1 MTPKILPKKLTLL
14 CSLALPLVAGA
25 QSPEPPKL
33 EEMIIESTR
42 LTRTMASTPLSISVV
57 SQDEIQLAKQQLALD
72 EALASV
78 PGLFM
83 QNRYNFAQDL
93 RVSIRGFGARSA
105 FGIRGIKILVDGIPL
120 TVADGQGQVDT
131 IDLGATKQVE
141 VIRGPSSALYG
152 NAAGG
157 VISVTSEDGPETPF
171 ASMRIT
177 GGEYGYQKLA
187 VKTGGQTDDI
197 NYFFSLSDSQIDG
210 YRDHSEAENTQL
222 TGRVNFDLGQDRDWL
237 FILNHTDQP
246 VSNDP
251 GGVNLAQATS
261 DPRSARDR
269 NVAFD
274 TGESVTQTR
283 LGTVYTSPLGQNGE
297 LTARGYV
304 DTREFMTKLPQF
316 PVADSVDLDRKFSG
330 FGLSYAHDSFLGSIP
345 SRFLIGFDLDDQDDD
360 RKRRLNNMGVIGELL
375 FDQNEQVTSKGLYAQ
390 NELAL
395 SDQMQ
400 LTLGLRY
407 DQVEFSVTDYYLSDG
422 DESGSR
428 ELDDVSPMLG
438 LAYQLNNRTSL
449 YGTVSTSF
457 ETPTTTEFANPTG
470 GGGFNPTVEPQKA
483 TNYELGLRGMA
494 DLASTSYQLAIFNTE
509 VKDEL
514 ISYDANGRD
523 FFQNAGESGRTGIE
537 FSATSQLTERLESTV
552 SLSYGDFSFDQ
563 FEVLSFDGM
572 GNPTVT
578 GDFSGNRIPGTV
590 EELAYVE
597 LTYNDPKGW
606 YSAIDLTY
614 TGDQFADNDNTVN
627 VDAYTLANWRLGAD
641 YQVGSTV
648 ISPFIGINNLS
659 DEDYYSNIR
668 INAFGGRYYEPAP
681 GRNVYGG
688 VELKLDL

>member
-1 MTPKILPKKLTLL
+1 M
-14 CSLALPLVAGA
+14 
-25 QSPEPPKL
+25 
-33 EEMIIESTR
+33 
-42 LTRTMASTPLSISVV
+42 SISVV
-57 SQDEIQLAKQQLALD
+57 SQEEIQLGRQQLALD

-157 VISVTSEDGPETPF
+157 VISVLSEDGPETPF

-187 VKTGGQTDDI
+187 VKTGGQTDNM

-210 YRDHSEAENTQL
+210 YRDHSEAENTQF

-251 GGVNLAQATS
+251 GGVDISQATS
-261 DPRSARDR
+261 DPSSARDR
-269 NVAFD
+269 NVDYD
-274 TGESVTQTR
+274 TGETVTQTR
-283 LGTVYTSPLGQNGE
+283 LGSIYTMPLGENGE
-297 LTARGYV
+297 FTARGYV
-304 DTREFMTKLPQF
+304 DNREFTAKLPQF

-330 FGLSYAHDSFLGSIP
+330 LGISYAHNSFLGSIP
-345 SRFLIGFDLDDQDDD
+345 NRFLIGFDLDDQNDE
-360 RKRRLNNMGVIGELL
+360 RKRRINNLGVIGALL
-375 FDQNEQVTSKGLYAQ
+375 FDQREEVISKGIFAQ
-390 NELAL
+390 NELSL
-395 SDQMQ
+395 TDQMQ
-400 LTLGLRY
+400 LTLGVRY
-407 DQVEFSVTDYYLSDG
+407 DQVDFSVTDHYLSDG
-422 DESGSR
+422 DDSGNR
-428 ELDDVSPMLG
+428 ELDDISPMVG
-438 LAYQLNNRTSL
+438 IAYQLNDNTSL
-449 YGTVSTSF
+449 YSTVSTSF
-457 ETPTTTEFANPTG
+457 ETPTTTEFANPAG
-470 GGGFNPTVEPQKA
+470 GGGFNPMVGPQKA
-483 TNYELGLRGMA
+483 TNYEFGFRGIA
-494 DLASTSYQLAIFNTE
+494 PASTSYQLAVFKTD

-537 FSATSQLTERLESTV
+537 LSATSQLTDRIESTV
-552 SLSYGDFSFDQ
+552 SMSYGDFSFDSFQ
-563 FEVLSFDGM
+563 VLSFDAM
-572 GNPTVT
+572 NNATVT
-578 GDFSGNRIPGTV
+578 DDFSGNRIPGTV
-590 EELAYVE
+590 EKLAYIE
-597 LTYNDPKGW
+597 LTYSDPKGW

-614 TGDQFADNDNTVN
+614 TGDQFANNSNSVN
-627 VDAYTLANWRLGAD
+627 IDAYTLANWRIGAD
-641 YQVGSTV
+641 YQVGGTV
-648 ISPFIGINNLS
+648 LSPFVGINNLS
-659 DEDYYSNIR
+659 DESYYSNIR
-668 INAFGGRYYEPAP
+668 INAFGGRYYEAAP

>member
-1 MTPKILPKKLTLL
+1 MTPNALPKKLTILCALL
-14 CSLALPLVAGA
+14 ASGPLLA
-25 QSPEPPKL
+25 QDTEI
-33 EEMIIESTR
+33 EEMVIESTR
-42 LTRTMASTPLSISVV
+42 LSRTMSTTPMSISVV
-57 SQDEIQLAKQQLALD
+57 SQEEIQLGRQQLALD

-187 VKTGGQTDDI
+187 VKTGGQAENI
-197 NYFFSLSDSQIDG
+197 NYFLSLSDSQING
-210 YRDHSEAENTQL
+210 YRDHSEAENTQF
-222 TGRVNFDLGQDRDWL
+222 TGRVNFDLGKDRDWL

-251 GGVNLAQATS
+251 GGVDLNQATS
-261 DPRSARDR
+261 DPASARDR
-269 NVAFD
+269 NVDFD
-274 TGESVTQTR
+274 NGETVTQTR
-283 LGTVYTSPLGQNGE
+283 LGTIYTTPIGASGE
-297 LTARGYV
+297 LSVRGYV
-304 DTREFMTKLPQF
+304 DSREFTAKLPQF

-330 FGLSYAHDSFLGSIP
+330 FGISYAHDSFLGSIP

-360 RKRRLNNMGVIGELL
+360 RKRRVNNLGVIGALL
-375 FDQNEQVTSKGLYAQ
+375 FDQREEVTSKGIYAQ

-395 SDQMQ
+395 TDQMQ
-400 LTLGLRY
+400 LTLGVRY
-407 DQVEFSVTDYYLSDG
+407 DQVDFSVTDHFLSDG
-422 DESGSR
+422 DDSGSR
-428 ELDDVSPMLG
+428 DLDDVSPMVG
-438 LAYQLNNRTSL
+438 LAYQLNDNTSL
-449 YGTVSTSF
+449 YSTVSTSF
-457 ETPTTTEFANPTG
+457 ETPTTTEFANPAG
-470 GGGFNPTVEPQKA
+470 GGGFNPMIEPQKA
-483 TNYELGLRGMA
+483 TNYEFGLRGIA
-494 DLASTSYQLAIFNTE
+494 PASTSYQLAVFKTD

-537 FSATSQLTERLESTV
+537 LSAKSQLTDRIESTV
-552 SLSYGDFSFDQ
+552 SMSYGDFSFDSFQ
-563 FEVLSFDGM
+563 VLSFDAM
-572 GNPTVT
+572 NNATVT

-590 EELAYVE
+590 EKLAYIE
-597 LTYNDPKGW
+597 LTYTAPSNW
-606 YSAIDLTY
+606 YSAIDFTY
-614 TGDQFADNDNTVN
+614 TGDQFADNNNTVN
-627 VDAYTLANWRLGAD
+627 VEAYTLANWRIGAD
-641 YQVGSTV
+641 YQVGRTFL
-648 ISPFIGINNLS
+648 SPFLGINNLT
-659 DEDYYSNIR
+659 DENYFSNIR
-668 INAFGGRYYEPAP
+668 INAFGGRYYEAAP

>member
-1 MTPKILPKKLTLL
+1 MTPNALPKKLTILCALL
-14 CSLALPLVAGA
+14 ASGPLLA
-25 QSPEPPKL
+25 QDTEI
-33 EEMIIESTR
+33 EEMVIESTR
-42 LTRTMASTPLSISVV
+42 LSRTMSTTPMSISVV
-57 SQDEIQLAKQQLALD
+57 SQEEIQLGRQQLALD

-187 VKTGGQTDDI
+187 VKTGGQAENI
-197 NYFFSLSDSQIDG
+197 NYFLSLSDSQIDG
-210 YRDHSEAENTQL
+210 YRDHSEAENTQF
-222 TGRVNFDLGQDRDWL
+222 TGRVNFDLGKDRDWL

-251 GGVNLAQATS
+251 GGVDLNQATS
-261 DPRSARDR
+261 DPASARDR
-269 NVAFD
+269 NVDFD
-274 TGESVTQTR
+274 NGETVTQTR
-283 LGTVYTSPLGQNGE
+283 LGTIYTTPIGASGE
-297 LTARGYV
+297 LSVRGYV
-304 DTREFMTKLPQF
+304 DSREFTAKLPQF

-330 FGLSYAHDSFLGSIP
+330 FGISYAHDSFLGSIP

-360 RKRRLNNMGVIGELL
+360 RKRRVNNLGVIGALL
-375 FDQNEQVTSKGLYAQ
+375 FDQREEVTSKGIYAQ

-395 SDQMQ
+395 TDQMQ
-400 LTLGLRY
+400 LTLGVRY
-407 DQVEFSVTDYYLSDG
+407 DQVDFSVTDHFLSDG
-422 DESGSR
+422 DDSGSR
-428 ELDDVSPMLG
+428 DLDDVSPMVG
-438 LAYQLNNRTSL
+438 LAYQLNDNTSL
-449 YGTVSTSF
+449 YSTVSTSF
-457 ETPTTTEFANPTG
+457 ETPTTTEFANPAG
-470 GGGFNPTVEPQKA
+470 GGGFNPMIEPQKA
-483 TNYELGLRGMA
+483 TNYEFGLRGIA
-494 DLASTSYQLAIFNTE
+494 PASTSYQLAVFKTD

-537 FSATSQLTERLESTV
+537 LSAKSQLTDRIESTV
-552 SLSYGDFSFDQ
+552 SISYGDFSFDSFQ
-563 FEVLSFDGM
+563 VLSFDAM
-572 GNPTVT
+572 NNATVT

-590 EELAYVE
+590 EKLAYIE
-597 LTYNDPKGW
+597 LTYTAPSNW
-606 YSAIDLTY
+606 YSAIDFTY
-614 TGDQFADNDNTVN
+614 TGDQFADNNNTVN
-627 VDAYTLANWRLGAD
+627 VEAYTLANWRIGAD
-641 YQVGSTV
+641 YQVGRTFL
-648 ISPFIGINNLS
+648 SPFLGINNLT
-659 DEDYYSNIR
+659 DENYFSNIR
-668 INAFGGRYYEPAP
+668 INAFGGRYYEAAP

>member
-1 MTPKILPKKLTLL
+1 MTPNALPKKLTILCALL
-14 CSLALPLVAGA
+14 ASGPLLA
-25 QSPEPPKL
+25 QDTEI
-33 EEMIIESTR
+33 EEMVIESTR
-42 LTRTMASTPLSISVV
+42 LSRTMSTTPMSISVV
-57 SQDEIQLAKQQLALD
+57 SQEEIQLGRQQLALD

-187 VKTGGQTDDI
+187 VKTGGQAENI
-197 NYFFSLSDSQIDG
+197 NYFLSLSDSQING
-210 YRDHSEAENTQL
+210 YRDHSEAENTQF
-222 TGRVNFDLGQDRDWL
+222 TGRVNFDLGKDRDWL

-251 GGVNLAQATS
+251 GGVDLNQATS
-261 DPRSARDR
+261 DPASARDR
-269 NVAFD
+269 NVDFD
-274 TGESVTQTR
+274 NGETVTQTR
-283 LGTVYTSPLGQNGE
+283 LGTIYTTPIGASGE
-297 LTARGYV
+297 LSVRGYV
-304 DTREFMTKLPQF
+304 DSREFTAKLPQF

-330 FGLSYAHDSFLGSIP
+330 FGISYAHDSFLGSIP
-345 SRFLIGFDLDDQDDD
+345 SRLLIGFDLDDQDDD
-360 RKRRLNNMGVIGELL
+360 RKRRVNNLGVIGALL
-375 FDQNEQVTSKGLYAQ
+375 FDQREEVTSKGIYAQ

-395 SDQMQ
+395 TDQMQ
-400 LTLGLRY
+400 LTLGVRY
-407 DQVEFSVTDYYLSDG
+407 DQVDFSVTDHFLSDG
-422 DESGSR
+422 DDSGSR
-428 ELDDVSPMLG
+428 DLDDVSPMVG
-438 LAYQLNNRTSL
+438 LAYQLNDNTSL
-449 YGTVSTSF
+449 YSTVSTSF
-457 ETPTTTEFANPTG
+457 ETPTTTEFANPAG
-470 GGGFNPTVEPQKA
+470 GGGFNPMIEPQKA
-483 TNYELGLRGMA
+483 TNYEFGLRGIA
-494 DLASTSYQLAIFNTE
+494 PASTSYQLAVFKTD

-537 FSATSQLTERLESTV
+537 LSAKSQLTDRIESTV
-552 SLSYGDFSFDQ
+552 SMSYGDFSFDSFQ
-563 FEVLSFDGM
+563 VLSFDAM
-572 GNPTVT
+572 NNATVT

-590 EELAYVE
+590 EKLAYIE
-597 LTYNDPKGW
+597 LTYTAPSNW
-606 YSAIDLTY
+606 YSAIDFTY
-614 TGDQFADNDNTVN
+614 TGDQFADNNNTVN
-627 VDAYTLANWRLGAD
+627 VEAYTLANWRIGAD
-641 YQVGSTV
+641 YQVGRTFL
-648 ISPFIGINNLS
+648 SPFLGINNLT
-659 DEDYYSNIR
+659 DENYFSNIR
-668 INAFGGRYYEPAP
+668 INAFGGRYYEAAP

>member
-1 MTPKILPKKLTLL
+1 MTPNALPKKLTILCALL
-14 CSLALPLVAGA
+14 ASGPLLA
-25 QSPEPPKL
+25 QDTEI
-33 EEMIIESTR
+33 EEMVIESTR
-42 LTRTMASTPLSISVV
+42 LSRTMSTTPMSISVV
-57 SQDEIQLAKQQLALD
+57 SQEEIQLGRQQLALD

-187 VKTGGQTDDI
+187 VKTGGQAENI
-197 NYFFSLSDSQIDG
+197 NYFLSLSDSQING
-210 YRDHSEAENTQL
+210 YRDHSEAENTQF
-222 TGRVNFDLGQDRDWL
+222 TGRVNFDLGKDRDWL

-251 GGVNLAQATS
+251 GGVDLNQATS
-261 DPRSARDR
+261 DPASARDR
-269 NVAFD
+269 NVDFD
-274 TGESVTQTR
+274 NGETVTQNR
-283 LGTVYTSPLGQNGE
+283 LGTIYTTPIGASGE
-297 LTARGYV
+297 LSVRGYV
-304 DTREFMTKLPQF
+304 DSREFTAKLPQF

-330 FGLSYAHDSFLGSIP
+330 FGISYAHDSFLGSIP
-345 SRFLIGFDLDDQDDD
+345 SRLLIGFDLDDQDDD
-360 RKRRLNNMGVIGELL
+360 RKRRVNNLGVIGALL
-375 FDQNEQVTSKGLYAQ
+375 FDQREEVTSKGIYAQ

-395 SDQMQ
+395 TDQMQ
-400 LTLGLRY
+400 LTLGVRY
-407 DQVEFSVTDYYLSDG
+407 DQVDFSVTDHFLSDG
-422 DESGSR
+422 DDSGSR
-428 ELDDVSPMLG
+428 DLDDVSPMVG
-438 LAYQLNNRTSL
+438 LAYQLNDNTSL
-449 YGTVSTSF
+449 YSTVSTSF
-457 ETPTTTEFANPTG
+457 ETPTTTEFANPAG
-470 GGGFNPTVEPQKA
+470 GGGFNPMIEPQKA
-483 TNYELGLRGMA
+483 TNYEFGLRGIA
-494 DLASTSYQLAIFNTE
+494 PASTSYQLAVFKTD

-537 FSATSQLTERLESTV
+537 LSAKSQLTDRIESTV
-552 SLSYGDFSFDQ
+552 SMSYGDFSFDSFQ
-563 FEVLSFDGM
+563 VLSFDAM
-572 GNPTVT
+572 NNATVT

-590 EELAYVE
+590 EKLAYIE
-597 LTYNDPKGW
+597 LTYTAPSNW
-606 YSAIDLTY
+606 YSAIDFTY
-614 TGDQFADNDNTVN
+614 TGDQFADNNNTVN
-627 VDAYTLANWRLGAD
+627 VEAYTLANWRIGAD
-641 YQVGSTV
+641 YQVGRTFL
-648 ISPFIGINNLS
+648 SPFLGINNLT
-659 DEDYYSNIR
+659 DENYFSNIR
-668 INAFGGRYYEPAP
+668 INAFGGRYYEAAP

>member
-1 MTPKILPKKLTLL
+1 MRPTVFPKKLSLL
-14 CSLALPLVAGA
+14 CALLAPASLLA
-25 QSPEPPKL
+25 QDIAL
-33 EEMIIESTR
+33 EEMVIESTR
-42 LTRTMASTPLSISVV
+42 LSRTVSSTPMSISVV
-57 SQDEIQLAKQQLALD
+57 SQEEIQLGRQQLALD

-187 VKTGGQTDDI
+187 VKTGGQTENI
-197 NYFFSLSDSQIDG
+197 NYFLSLSDSQIDG
-210 YRDHSEAENTQL
+210 YRDHSEAENTQF

-251 GGVNLAQATS
+251 GGVDLSQATS
-261 DPRSARDR
+261 DPASARGR
-269 NVAFD
+269 NVDFD
-274 TGESVTQTR
+274 TGETVTQTR
-283 LGTVYTSPLGQNGE
+283 LGTIYTTPLGSSGE
-297 LTARGYV
+297 LSVRGYV
-304 DTREFMTKLPQF
+304 DSREFLAKLPQF

-330 FGLSYAHDSFLGSIP
+330 FGISYAHDSFLGSIP
-345 SRFLIGFDLDDQDDD
+345 SRFLIGFDLDDQDDE
-360 RKRRLNNMGVIGELL
+360 RKRRINNLGVIGALT
-375 FDQNEQVTSKGLYAQ
+375 FDQREEVTSKGIFAQ

-395 SDQMQ
+395 TDQMQ
-400 LTLGLRY
+400 LTLGVRY
-407 DQVEFSVTDYYLSDG
+407 DQVDFSVTDHYLSDG
-422 DESGSR
+422 DDSGSR
-428 ELDDVSPMLG
+428 ELDDISPMVG
-438 LAYQLNNRTSL
+438 LAYQLNDNTSL
-449 YGTVSTSF
+449 YSTVSTSF
-457 ETPTTTEFANPTG
+457 ETPTTTEFANPAG
-470 GGGFNPTVEPQKA
+470 GGGFNPMVEPQKA
-483 TNYELGLRGMA
+483 TNYEFGLRGIA
-494 DLASTSYQLAIFNTE
+494 PASTSYQLAIFKTD

-537 FSATSQLTERLESTV
+537 LSAKSQLTDRIESTV
-552 SLSYGDFSFDQ
+552 SMSYGDFSFDSFQ
-563 FEVLSFDGM
+563 VLSFDAM
-572 GNPTVT
+572 NNATVT

-590 EELAYVE
+590 EKLAYVE
-597 LTYNDPKGW
+597 LSYRDPKGW
-606 YSAIDLTY
+606 YSAIDFTY
-614 TGDQFADNDNTVN
+614 TGDQFANNSNTVN
-627 VDAYTLANWRLGAD
+627 VEAYTLANWRIGAD
-641 YQVGSTV
+641 YQVGTTV
-648 ISPFIGINNLS
+648 LSPFIGINNLS
-659 DEDYYSNIR
+659 DENYYSNIR
-668 INAFGGRYYEPAP
+668 INAFGGRYYEAAP

-688 VELKLDL
+688 IELRLDL

>member
-1 MTPKILPKKLTLL
+1 MTPNALPKKLTILCALL
-14 CSLALPLVAGA
+14 VSGPLLA
-25 QSPEPPKL
+25 QDTEI
-33 EEMIIESTR
+33 EEMVIESTR
-42 LTRTMASTPLSISVV
+42 LSRTMSTTPMSISVV
-57 SQDEIQLAKQQLALD
+57 SQEEIQLGRQQLALD

-187 VKTGGQTDDI
+187 VKTGGQAENI
-197 NYFFSLSDSQIDG
+197 NYFLSLSDSQIDG

-222 TGRVNFDLGQDRDWL
+222 TGRVNFDLGKDRDWL

-251 GGVNLAQATS
+251 GGVDLNQATS
-261 DPRSARDR
+261 DPASARDR
-269 NVAFD
+269 NVDFD
-274 TGESVTQTR
+274 NGETVTQTR
-283 LGTVYTSPLGQNGE
+283 LGTIYTTPIGASGE
-297 LTARGYV
+297 LSVRGYV
-304 DTREFMTKLPQF
+304 DSREFTAKLPQF

-330 FGLSYAHDSFLGSIP
+330 FGISYAHDSFLGSIP

-360 RKRRLNNMGVIGELL
+360 RKRRVNNLGVIGALL
-375 FDQNEQVTSKGLYAQ
+375 FDQREEVTSKGIYAQ

-395 SDQMQ
+395 TDQMQ
-400 LTLGLRY
+400 LTLGVRY
-407 DQVEFSVTDYYLSDG
+407 DQVDFSVTDHFLSDG
-422 DESGSR
+422 DDSGSR
-428 ELDDVSPMLG
+428 DLDDVSPMVG
-438 LAYQLNNRTSL
+438 LAYQLNDNTSL
-449 YGTVSTSF
+449 YSTVSTSF
-457 ETPTTTEFANPTG
+457 ETPTTTEFANPAG
-470 GGGFNPTVEPQKA
+470 GGGFNPMIEPQKA
-483 TNYELGLRGMA
+483 TNYEFGLRGIA
-494 DLASTSYQLAIFNTE
+494 PASTSYQLAVFKTD

-537 FSATSQLTERLESTV
+537 LSAKSQLTDRIESTV
-552 SLSYGDFSFDQ
+552 SMSYGDFSFDSFQ
-563 FEVLSFDGM
+563 VLSFDAM
-572 GNPTVT
+572 NNATVT
-578 GDFSGNRIPGTV
+578 GDFSGNRIPGIV
-590 EELAYVE
+590 EKLAYIE
-597 LTYNDPKGW
+597 LTYTAPSNW
-606 YSAIDLTY
+606 YSAIDFTY
-614 TGDQFADNDNTVN
+614 TGDQFADNNNTVN
-627 VDAYTLANWRLGAD
+627 VEAYTLANWRIGAD
-641 YQVGSTV
+641 YQVGRTFL
-648 ISPFIGINNLS
+648 SPFLGINNLT
-659 DEDYYSNIR
+659 DENYFSNIR
-668 INAFGGRYYEPAP
+668 INAFGGRYYEAAP

>member
-1 MTPKILPKKLTLL
+1 MTPNALPKKLTILCALL
-14 CSLALPLVAGA
+14 ASGPLLA
-25 QSPEPPKL
+25 QDTEI
-33 EEMIIESTR
+33 EEMVIESTR
-42 LTRTMASTPLSISVV
+42 LSRTMSTTPMSISVV
-57 SQDEIQLAKQQLALD
+57 SQEEIQLGRQQLALD

-187 VKTGGQTDDI
+187 VKTGGQAENI
-197 NYFFSLSDSQIDG
+197 NYFLSLSDSQIDG
-210 YRDHSEAENTQL
+210 YRDHSEAENTQF
-222 TGRVNFDLGQDRDWL
+222 TGRVNFDLGKDRDWL

-251 GGVNLAQATS
+251 GGVDLNQATS
-261 DPRSARDR
+261 DPASARDR
-269 NVAFD
+269 NVDFD
-274 TGESVTQTR
+274 NGETVTQTR
-283 LGTVYTSPLGQNGE
+283 LGTIYTTPIGASGE
-297 LTARGYV
+297 LSVRGYV
-304 DTREFMTKLPQF
+304 DSREFTAKLPQF

-330 FGLSYAHDSFLGSIP
+330 FGISYAHDSFLGSIP

-360 RKRRLNNMGVIGELL
+360 RKRRVNNLGVIGALL
-375 FDQNEQVTSKGLYAQ
+375 FDQREEVTSKGIYAQ

-395 SDQMQ
+395 TDQMQ
-400 LTLGLRY
+400 LTLGVRY
-407 DQVEFSVTDYYLSDG
+407 DQVDFSVTDHFLSDG
-422 DESGSR
+422 DDSGSR
-428 ELDDVSPMLG
+428 DLDDVSPMVG
-438 LAYQLNNRTSL
+438 LAYQLNDNTSL
-449 YGTVSTSF
+449 YSTVSTSF
-457 ETPTTTEFANPTG
+457 ETPTTTEFANPAG
-470 GGGFNPTVEPQKA
+470 GGGFNPMIEPQKA
-483 TNYELGLRGMA
+483 TNYEFGLRGIA
-494 DLASTSYQLAIFNTE
+494 PASTSYQLAVFKTD

-537 FSATSQLTERLESTV
+537 LSAKSQLTDRIESTV
-552 SLSYGDFSFDQ
+552 SMSYGDFSFDSFQ
-563 FEVLSFDGM
+563 VLSFDAM
-572 GNPTVT
+572 NNATVT

-590 EELAYVE
+590 EKLAYIE
-597 LTYNDPKGW
+597 LTYTAPSNW
-606 YSAIDLTY
+606 YSAIDFTY
-614 TGDQFADNDNTVN
+614 TGDQFADNNNTVN
-627 VDAYTLANWRLGAD
+627 VEAYTLANWRIGAD
-641 YQVGSTV
+641 YQVGRTFL
-648 ISPFIGINNLS
+648 SPFLGINNLT
-659 DEDYYSNIR
+659 DENYFSNIR
-668 INAFGGRYYEPAP
+668 INAFGGRYYEAAP

>member
-1 MTPKILPKKLTLL
+1 MTPNALPKKLTILCALL
-14 CSLALPLVAGA
+14 ASGPLLA
-25 QSPEPPKL
+25 QDTEI
-33 EEMIIESTR
+33 EEMVIESTR
-42 LTRTMASTPLSISVV
+42 LSRTMSTTPMSISVV
-57 SQDEIQLAKQQLALD
+57 SQEEIQLGRQQLALD

-187 VKTGGQTDDI
+187 VKTGGQAENI
-197 NYFFSLSDSQIDG
+197 NYFLSLSDSQIDG
-210 YRDHSEAENTQL
+210 YRDHSEAENTQF
-222 TGRVNFDLGQDRDWL
+222 TGRVNFDLGKDRDWL

-251 GGVNLAQATS
+251 GGVDLNQATS
-261 DPRSARDR
+261 DPASARDR
-269 NVAFD
+269 NVDFD
-274 TGESVTQTR
+274 NGETVTQTR
-283 LGTVYTSPLGQNGE
+283 LGTIYTTPIGASGE
-297 LTARGYV
+297 LSVRGYV
-304 DTREFMTKLPQF
+304 DSREFTAKLPQF

-330 FGLSYAHDSFLGSIP
+330 FGISYAHDSFLVSIP
-345 SRFLIGFDLDDQDDD
+345 SRLLIGFDLDDQDDD
-360 RKRRLNNMGVIGELL
+360 RKRRVNNLGVIGALL
-375 FDQNEQVTSKGLYAQ
+375 FDQREEVTSKGIYAQ

-395 SDQMQ
+395 TDQMQ
-400 LTLGLRY
+400 LTLGVRY
-407 DQVEFSVTDYYLSDG
+407 DQVDFSVTDHFLSDG
-422 DESGSR
+422 DDSGSR
-428 ELDDVSPMLG
+428 DLDDVSPMVG
-438 LAYQLNNRTSL
+438 LAYQLNDNTSL
-449 YGTVSTSF
+449 YSTVSTSF
-457 ETPTTTEFANPTG
+457 ETPTTTEFANPAG
-470 GGGFNPTVEPQKA
+470 GGGFNPMIEPQKA
-483 TNYELGLRGMA
+483 TNYEFGLRGIA
-494 DLASTSYQLAIFNTE
+494 PASTSYQLAVFKTD

-537 FSATSQLTERLESTV
+537 LSAKSQLTDRIESTV
-552 SLSYGDFSFDQ
+552 SMSYGDFSFDSFQ
-563 FEVLSFDGM
+563 VLSFDAM
-572 GNPTVT
+572 NNATVT

-590 EELAYVE
+590 EKLAYIE
-597 LTYNDPKGW
+597 LTYTAPSNW
-606 YSAIDLTY
+606 YSAIDFTY
-614 TGDQFADNDNTVN
+614 TGDQFADNNNTVN
-627 VDAYTLANWRLGAD
+627 VEAYTLANWRIGAD
-641 YQVGSTV
+641 YQVGRTFL
-648 ISPFIGINNLS
+648 SPFLGINNLT
-659 DEDYYSNIR
+659 DENYFSNIR
-668 INAFGGRYYEPAP
+668 INAFGGRYYEAAP

>member
-1 MTPKILPKKLTLL
+1 MTPNALPKKLTILCALL
-14 CSLALPLVAGA
+14 ASGPLLA
-25 QSPEPPKL
+25 QDTEI
-33 EEMIIESTR
+33 EEMVIESTR
-42 LTRTMASTPLSISVV
+42 LSRTMSTTPMSISVV
-57 SQDEIQLAKQQLALD
+57 SQEEIQLGRQQLALD

-187 VKTGGQTDDI
+187 VKTGGQAENI
-197 NYFFSLSDSQIDG
+197 NYFLSLSDSQING
-210 YRDHSEAENTQL
+210 YRDHSEAENTQF
-222 TGRVNFDLGQDRDWL
+222 TGRVNFDLGKDRDWL

-251 GGVNLAQATS
+251 GGVDLNQATS
-261 DPRSARDR
+261 DAASARDR
-269 NVAFD
+269 NVDFD
-274 TGESVTQTR
+274 NGETVTQTR
-283 LGTVYTSPLGQNGE
+283 LGTIYTTPIGASGE
-297 LTARGYV
+297 LSVRGYV
-304 DTREFMTKLPQF
+304 DSREFTAKLPQF

-330 FGLSYAHDSFLGSIP
+330 FGISYAHDSFLGSIP

-360 RKRRLNNMGVIGELL
+360 RKRRVNNLGVIGALL
-375 FDQNEQVTSKGLYAQ
+375 FDQREEVTSKGIYAQ

-395 SDQMQ
+395 TDQMQ
-400 LTLGLRY
+400 LTLGVRY
-407 DQVEFSVTDYYLSDG
+407 DQVDFSVTDHFLSDG
-422 DESGSR
+422 DDSGSR
-428 ELDDVSPMLG
+428 DLDDVSPMVG
-438 LAYQLNNRTSL
+438 LAYQLNDNTSL
-449 YGTVSTSF
+449 YSTVSTSF
-457 ETPTTTEFANPTG
+457 ETPTTTEFANPAG
-470 GGGFNPTVEPQKA
+470 GGGFNPMIEPQKA
-483 TNYELGLRGMA
+483 TNYEFGLRGIA
-494 DLASTSYQLAIFNTE
+494 PASTSYQLAVFKTD

-537 FSATSQLTERLESTV
+537 LSAKSQLTDRIESTV
-552 SLSYGDFSFDQ
+552 SMSYGDFSFDSFQ
-563 FEVLSFDGM
+563 VLSFDAM
-572 GNPTVT
+572 NNATVT

-590 EELAYVE
+590 EKLAYIE
-597 LTYNDPKGW
+597 LTYTAPSNW
-606 YSAIDLTY
+606 YSAIDFTY
-614 TGDQFADNDNTVN
+614 TGDQFADNNNTVN
-627 VDAYTLANWRLGAD
+627 VEAYTLANWRIGAD
-641 YQVGSTV
+641 YQVGRTFL
-648 ISPFIGINNLS
+648 SPFLGINNLT
-659 DEDYYSNIR
+659 DENYFSNIR
-668 INAFGGRYYEPAP
+668 INAFGGRYYEAAP

>member
-1 MTPKILPKKLTLL
+1 MTPNALPKKLTILCALL
-14 CSLALPLVAGA
+14 ASGPLLA
-25 QSPEPPKL
+25 QDTEI
-33 EEMIIESTR
+33 EEMVIESTR
-42 LTRTMASTPLSISVV
+42 LSRTMSTTPMSISVV
-57 SQDEIQLAKQQLALD
+57 SQEEIQLGRQQLALD

-187 VKTGGQTDDI
+187 VKTGGQAENI
-197 NYFFSLSDSQIDG
+197 NYFLSLSDSQIDG
-210 YRDHSEAENTQL
+210 YRDHSEAENTQF
-222 TGRVNFDLGQDRDWL
+222 TGRVNFDLGKDRDWL

-251 GGVNLAQATS
+251 GGVDLNQATS
-261 DPRSARDR
+261 DPASARDR
-269 NVAFD
+269 NVDFD
-274 TGESVTQTR
+274 NGETVTQTR
-283 LGTVYTSPLGQNGE
+283 LGTIYTTPIGASGE
-297 LTARGYV
+297 LSVRGYV
-304 DTREFMTKLPQF
+304 DSREFTAKLPQF

-330 FGLSYAHDSFLGSIP
+330 FGISYAHDSFLGSIP

-360 RKRRLNNMGVIGELL
+360 RKRRVNNLGVIGALL
-375 FDQNEQVTSKGLYAQ
+375 FDQREEVTSKGIYAQ

-395 SDQMQ
+395 TDQMQ
-400 LTLGLRY
+400 LTLGVRY
-407 DQVEFSVTDYYLSDG
+407 DQVDFSVTDHFLSDG
-422 DESGSR
+422 DDSGSR
-428 ELDDVSPMLG
+428 DLDDVSPMVG
-438 LAYQLNNRTSL
+438 LAYQLNDNTSL
-449 YGTVSTSF
+449 YSTVSTSF
-457 ETPTTTEFANPTG
+457 ETPTTTEFANPAG
-470 GGGFNPTVEPQKA
+470 GGGFNPMIEPQKA
-483 TNYELGLRGMA
+483 TNYEFGLRGIA
-494 DLASTSYQLAIFNTE
+494 PASTSYQLAVFKTD

-537 FSATSQLTERLESTV
+537 LSAKSQLTDRIESTV
-552 SLSYGDFSFDQ
+552 SMSYGDFSFDSFQ
-563 FEVLSFDGM
+563 VLSFDAM
-572 GNPTVT
+572 NNATVT

-590 EELAYVE
+590 EKLAYIE
-597 LTYNDPKGW
+597 LTYTAPSNW
-606 YSAIDLTY
+606 YSAIDFTY
-614 TGDQFADNDNTVN
+614 TGDQFADNNNTVN
-627 VDAYTLANWRLGAD
+627 VEAYTLANWRIGAD
-641 YQVGSTV
+641 YQVGRTFLS
-648 ISPFIGINNLS
+648 SFLGINNLT
-659 DEDYYSNIR
+659 DENYFSNIR
-668 INAFGGRYYEPAP
+668 INAFGGRYYEAAP